1 MANYGARKISEV
13 TNRLEGTYS
22 LDMEY
27 VLRKDATATSILKYN
42 VDIGYDDERGFYTAS
57 IKGNLVAPLP
67 NDIDDIRTDFNS
79 INIYGLVLSV
89 FTNVTSYTYL
99 NPEPDSYSID
109 ENENDNILNFSYSYT
124 SNPQDIKFDYSVDLS
139 NEYTNDLATVAFN
152 GTLNAR
158 GHQSTRQAKLENALA
173 SLDVLSLCQD
183 FYINASNS
191 SATLNNIYKN
201 YSVTRNVA
209 NPSISITAT
218 FDNTP
223 QPPLGF
229 KAFNWSISIMPS
241 FYQYKPVQ
249 FIDGTNAAFNL
260 NYFKRGKI
268 SIQGNAVFDNSNDN
282 SALIRNE
289 AINILN
295 QYSNNFTNRV
305 RVEDKIDRNLT
316 SQDNN
321 GYNYTFSISDT
332 CETPIFSLT

>member
-1 MANYGARKISEV
+1 
-13 TNRLEGTYS
+13 
-22 LDMEY
+22 
-27 VLRKDATATSILKYN
+27 
-42 VDIGYDDERGFYTAS
+42 
-57 IKGNLVAPLP
+57 
-67 NDIDDIRTDFNS
+67 
-79 INIYGLVLSV
+79 
-89 FTNVTSYTYL
+89 
-99 NPEPDSYSID
+99 
-109 ENENDNILNFSYSYT
+109 
-124 SNPQDIKFDYSVDLS
+124 
-139 NEYTNDLATVAFN
+139 
-152 GTLNAR
+152 
-158 GHQSTRQAKLENALA
+158 
-173 SLDVLSLCQD
+173 
-183 FYINASNS
+183 
-191 SATLNNIYKN
+191 
-201 YSVTRNVA
+201 
-209 NPSISITAT
+209 
-218 FDNTP
+218 
-223 QPPLGF
+223 
-229 KAFNWSISIMPS
+229 MPS